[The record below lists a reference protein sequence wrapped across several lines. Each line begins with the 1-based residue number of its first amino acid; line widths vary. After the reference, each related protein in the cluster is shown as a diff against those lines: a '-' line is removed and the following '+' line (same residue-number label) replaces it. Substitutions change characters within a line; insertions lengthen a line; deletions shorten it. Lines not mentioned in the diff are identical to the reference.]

1 MATAD
6 LGMRG
11 DREQGKSKCHK
22 MGVHSRILASP
33 MSEYS
38 PDCCKLW
45 LVSRVLKQ
53 LILTVLASVLIT
65 LLEKVFR
72 ALHATISG
80 AVFPSYASD
89 CVLDELRGPK
99 LSAPSAPPAT
109 NESLVGS
116 GVLSKRLFVFP
127 SLKIIGSA
135 IKVSLKPTILYS
147 L

>member
-22 MGVHSRILASP
+22 MGVHSQILASP

-65 LLEKVFR
+65 PLEKVFR
-72 ALHATISG
+72 GLHSTISG
-80 AVFPSYASD
+80 ALFPSYASD
-89 CVLDELRGPK
+89 CVSDEFRGPK
-99 LSAPSAPPAT
+99 LSTLPAPPAR
-109 NESLVGS
+109 NE
-116 GVLSKRLFVFP
+116 
-127 SLKIIGSA
+127 
-135 IKVSLKPTILYS
+135 
-147 L
+147 